1 MAIRFDAI
9 PTERV
14 RALQSGGLDANGQVP
29 ERRISDGDGVPCR
42 HCLKLVPKGEFYL
55 VLAYRPFA
63 TIQPYA
69 EVGPIFLC
77 ANECVSGAVESRLPD
92 FLVSESYILRGYDTD
107 ERIVYGTGRVTPTGE
122 IIPYCKA
129 LLRRPEIAF
138 VHIRSASN
146 NCFHVRVE
154 RSIQ

>member
-9 PTERV
+9 PTEQV

-29 ERRISDGDGVPCR
+29 ERRISDGVGVPCR

-63 TIQPYA
+63 MIHPYA

-77 ANECVSGAVESRLPD
+77 AKECVSGSVEAKLPD
-92 FLVSESYILRGYDTD
+92 FLVSDSYILRGYDTD
-107 ERIVYGTGRVTPTGE
+107 ERIVYGTGRVTPTVE
-122 IIPYCKA
+122 ITSYCKA
-129 LLRRPEIAF
+129 LLRRPEIDF